1 MSRQRCRVPSSAPH
15 TASQRAPLPVAA
27 VFDDAVESVEILP
40 GGGQITVH
48 DPAQIVTLTYLSVS
62 RIWAIVLQS

>member
-48 DPAQIVTLTYLSVS
+48 DPAQIVTLT
-62 RIWAIVLQS
+62 